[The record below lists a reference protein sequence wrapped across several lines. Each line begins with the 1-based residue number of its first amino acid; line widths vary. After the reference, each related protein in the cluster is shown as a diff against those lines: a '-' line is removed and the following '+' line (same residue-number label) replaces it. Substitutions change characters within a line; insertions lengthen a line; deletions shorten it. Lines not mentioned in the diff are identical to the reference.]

1 MEFQE
6 KIKAIREHFNISQI
20 EMGKILGVNQRT
32 ISNYEIGIRKPSF
45 AILVH
50 LSDIVQKN
58 NIPISLL

>member
-6 KIKAIREHFNISQI
+6 KIKLIREHLKLSQV
-20 EMGKILGVNQRT
+20 ELGKVLGLDQRS
-32 ISNYEIGIRKPSF
+32 ISNYEVGRRKPSF